1 MHIGNLH
8 PYNLG
13 KIMQKQYDI
22 KTFGACGDGKTL
34 CTQSIQYAIDM
45 ASQSN
50 GAVVISEGIFLTGAL
65 FLRENTTLILE
76 KKAIL
81 LGSQDIADYPL
92 EETRFEGR
100 MCLWPLA
107 LLNAKN
113 LNKITI
119 EGAGI
124 IDGNG
129 CFFWKQFWDA
139 RDLAIKANAPFSNR
153 DIARPRLLFFENCR
167 NVTVQG
173 ITLQNSG
180 FWHFHLY
187 LCQDVQISSIS
198 IKAPHIETR
207 AASSDGI
214 DIDACKNITIR
225 NCYFETD
232 DDCVCLKN
240 GKGPEAHML
249 NPPTE
254 NITIENCIFGFGHGA
269 VTLGSE
275 AARISNVT
283 VRNCQIIG
291 ENTLVRCK
299 FRNDTNQ
306 EFSRIM
312 FEDIQISNGGWLF
325 DIQTWVSRQ
334 DEILSSKKEPSLLSD
349 LVVRNVAV
357 QGLLSPGILGE
368 ETSLLT
374 LQGILLENITICS
387 LSTGDKKL
395 SRSDSLEEQNG
406 GVPGKLTFARNQDIT
421 FKNMVIDGEKL

>member
-1 MHIGNLH
+1 
-8 PYNLG
+8 
-13 KIMQKQYDI
+13 MQKQYDI

-34 CTQSIQYAIDM
+34 CTQSIQHTIDL

-50 GAVVISEGIFLTGAL
+50 GAVVISEGIYLTGSL
-65 FLRENTTLILE
+65 FLRENTSLVLE
-76 KKAIL
+76 DNAIL
-81 LGSQDIADYPL
+81 LGSQDIADYPV
-92 EETRFEGR
+92 ENTRFEGR
-100 MCLWPLA
+100 MCTWPLA
-107 LLNAKN
+107 LINAKN
-113 LNKITI
+113 LNNISIK
-119 EGAGI
+119 GSGI

-129 CFFWKQFWDA
+129 YPFWKQFWEA

-153 DIARPRLLFFENCR
+153 DIARPRLLFLENCR

-173 ITLQNSG
+173 ITLQNSA

-187 LCQDVQISSIS
+187 LCQDVEISSIS
-198 IKAPHIETR
+198 IKAPHAETR

-214 DIDACKNITIR
+214 DIDASKNIAIR
-225 NCYFETD
+225 NSYFETD
-232 DDCVCLKN
+232 DDCICLKN
-240 GKGPEAHML
+240 GKGPKAHIL

-254 NITIENCIFGFGHGA
+254 NITIEDCTFGFGHGA

-275 AARISNVT
+275 AARIANVT

-306 EFSRIM
+306 AFSKIM
-312 FEDIQISNGGWLF
+312 FENIHISNGGWLF

-334 DEILSSKKEPSLLSD
+334 DEILSPEKESALLSD
-349 LVVRNVAV
+349 LVVRNVTAT
-357 QGLLSPGILGE
+357 GLISPGILGE
-368 ETSLLT
+368 ETSCLSM
-374 LQGILLENITICS
+374 QGIRLENITIYS

-406 GVPGKLTFARNQDIT
+406 AVPGTLTFAKNQDIT
-421 FKNMVIDGEKL
+421 WKDVVIDGKNL